1 MFLYVVVNE
10 QWDKKK
16 PTTNKK
22 TLQSGATSQQGV
34 GGRAEQTWLH
44 GEDDEGAGQDP
55 GGVIPRDG
63 PHAVGADHAVDR
75 VQGTTRGVGTD
86 HHYPCSCY
94 DSKVAA
100 VK

>member
-1 MFLYVVVNE
+1 MV
-10 QWDKKK
+10 QPPSK
-16 PTTNKK
+16 
-22 TLQSGATSQQGV
+22 GGGGG

-55 GGVIPRDG
+55 GGIIPRDG